1 MTHMTHSSHLRRLLA
16 ATALLSPFAAP
27 LAQQPRVIRLS
38 LPEAVQ
44 LAEPRSQAVA
54 VARAGLGRA
63 TGTARVVRSQALP
76 QLSGT
81 GGYTKTLHSQFEG
94 LVSAAPDTNA
104 PKALCTPKIPD
115 NATQAERNAALAA
128 ATTCSSGGGI
138 NFSSAGFGAK
148 NQWVLGIN
156 GSQILFSGGRIA
168 GQNQAAKA
176 QERSAGIEVDAQ
188 RAQAKLDMTTAYFD
202 AALADRILAIAES
215 SLVIT
220 EAVLKQTQ
228 LSRELGEVAEFDLLR
243 AQVARDNQRPVVIQA
258 RGNRDIAYLHLKQ
271 LLEFPLG
278 DSLTLSTSLDDTVA
292 TSAVTGNPP
301 LPTAGAAPPVTARA
315 PVRELDQAVVAGEGL
330 VKAAKA
336 EWIPSLALVSGY
348 QRLYFPENLFP
359 DLNLARQNWTVGLST
374 NFNIFSGGRI
384 SGDVLVAQS
393 NLEETRQRL
402 KQTQELADL
411 DTRIAITQY
420 EQAQAAWVASSGNS
434 EQARRALD
442 IDQIRY
448 REGISTQTDLTQT
461 RLQYEQATAV
471 RATAA
476 RNLAVAKMRLQ
487 LLNDLP
493 LQLGGSGASQQQLTP
508 TTQQSGSTGRPGTP
522 PTAF

>member
-1 MTHMTHSSHLRRLLA
+1 MTHSSLVHRLLA
-16 ATALLSPFAAP
+16 AAALLSPFAAT
-27 LAQQPRVIRLS
+27 LAQQPRVARLS

-44 LAEPRSQAVA
+44 LAESRSQTVA
-54 VARAGLGRA
+54 IARAGLGRA
-63 TGTARVVRSQALP
+63 TGTHQVVRSQFLP

-81 GGYTKTLHSQFEG
+81 GGYTKTLASQFQG
-94 LVSAAPDTNA
+94 LVGATPDTTGPA
-104 PKALCTPKIPD
+104 ALCTPRISA
-115 NATQAERNAALAA
+115 NATQAERDAALAA
-128 ATTCSSGGGI
+128 ATTCSTGGGI
-138 NFSSAGFGAK
+138 NFGSVGFGAK
-148 NQWVLGIN
+148 NQWVLGVN

-168 GQNQAAKA
+168 GQNQAAAA
-176 QERSAGIEVDAQ
+176 QERSAGIELDAQ

-202 AALADRILAIAES
+202 AALADRLLAIAES

-243 AQVARDNQRPVVIQA
+243 AQVARDNQRPVVIQS

-292 TSAVTGNPP
+292 TSVVTGNPS
-301 LPTAGAAPPVTARA
+301 LPVAGAAPTVTARA
-315 PVRELDQAVVAGEGL
+315 PVRELEQGVVAGQGL
-330 VKAAKA
+330 VRAAKA
-336 EWIPSLALVSGY
+336 DWIPSLALVSGY

-359 DLNLARQNWTVGLST
+359 DLSLARQNWTVGLQT

-384 SGDVLVAQS
+384 SGNVLVAQS

-402 KQTQELADL
+402 KQTEELADL
-411 DTRIAITQY
+411 DTRVAITQY
-420 EQAQAAWVASSGNS
+420 EQAQAAWVASAGNS

-461 RLQYEQATAV
+461 RLQYEQATAI

-493 LQLGGSGASQQQLTP
+493 LQLGGSATALPQQQTTP
-508 TTQQSGSTGRPGTP
+508 TTSQQSGSTGRPGGP
-522 PTAF
+522 PNAF